1 MSALKR
7 LSHPM
12 HTRTGAD
19 VLEELEKNFS
29 QGSSYG
35 QMFYNS
41 SIGFTDTE
49 TGQEKNIL
57 TKLCGYGPSSSGLVT
72 NHIYMITGRMIAPN
86 TKLTPVI
93 HYDMDTVIPAG
104 NSDLF
109 TAPLADKTSVIGFG
123 IVHSRNE
130 ISEMSNNSALIKNL
144 YVVLQHTDYDPLT
157 KQQVQFKTQYVISG
171 RRNLANTFG
180 LFQQG
185 REVMISGV
193 IAGYLQDQY
202 MWKVN
207 AISVSVASG
216 HQSGATSLLG
226 PDKNV
231 IQNRRKPGLVSVEA
245 SGEHP
250 ALIASGPLLSPDI
263 PAPPPQPLPV
273 NIADDQSQPM
283 HVAPAA
289 NFYTQVPSTNI
300 KKRTKRQIL
309 ADARK
314 NAKLTS
320 AEPPSV
326 QVPTVQTDSA
336 VQ

>member
-1 MSALKR
+1 MSLLKR

-19 VLEELEKNFS
+19 VLEELERNFS
-29 QGSSYG
+29 QGSAYG

-41 SIGFTDTE
+41 SIGFTDLE

-72 NHIYMITGRMIAPN
+72 NHVYMITGRMIAPN
-86 TKLTPVI
+86 TKLTPVL
-93 HYDMDTVIPAG
+93 HYDLDTVIPAG
-104 NSDLF
+104 NSDAF

-123 IVHSRNE
+123 IVISRNE
-130 ISEMSNNSALIKNL
+130 ISEMSNNSVLVKNL

-157 KQQVQFKTQYVISG
+157 KQQVQFKAQYVISG

-193 IAGYLQDQY
+193 IAGYLQDQF
-202 MWKVN
+202 MWKIN

-216 HQSGATSLLG
+216 HQSTTNSILSS
-226 PDKNV
+226 DKGL
-231 IQNRRKPGLVSVEA
+231 IQNRRKPGLVSVEG
-245 SGEHP
+245 STQQPGLDTITETG
-250 ALIASGPLLSPDI
+250 LIPGDA
-263 PAPPPQPLPV
+263 AK
-273 NIADDQSQPM
+273 SQP
-283 HVAPAA
+283 ASDPASA
-289 NFYTQVPSTNI
+289 FQPNLSQGTPPSNFYTDVPSTSV

-309 ADARK
+309 TEAKK
-314 NAKLTS
+314 NIKLSKAEAS
-320 AEPPSV
+320 AATV
-326 QVPTVQTDSA
+326 QVPASDSA
-336 VQ
+336 LV